1 MMRGWILLV
10 AAALLAA
17 PSALAADAAI
27 TGRAELPLEVTGL
40 HEVAGRESSFLIE
53 GDQGNLAFLLQDAD
67 GEATRVIHRAW
78 GYVNMQDPKLAVLWD
93 DTVQRVPLP
102 LGDALLS
109 LDARRPEF
117 RLLAFDGDLRMGSG
131 SGGSPLLV
139 GALDSPK
146 AVDYALDRTLTLNL
160 APPSDEDS
168 FARVL
173 PAGTFQARADDGRV
187 QSDGALTLFLTNAQ
201 LTYASGATGKI
212 EQIPAHFRMEV
223 RPGTIYNP
231 VEKSWSG
238 PGSHTEYVQ
247 EYLLVTVAQGR
258 LDLQFAGVAGSLYSE
273 RPTVAVDGTA
283 LLPAMDGTVT
293 VTEDGVTSRHRVKG
307 DDLTLAGRFTLA
319 AHDAIGSPA
328 RSQVEGSG
336 DITHVSYAGKTATY
350 DWTKVAVAAVGTGAI
365 ALAVAAWLAAQA
377 KALGGLGGL
386 GGVLAGYARV
396 SGNEVLE
403 HPGRQEV
410 YERVKAA
417 PGINFVQLCDQVAFG
432 ASTLTYHLR
441 VLERNE
447 YITSVKD
454 GRYLRFFDRESG
466 TYAGAK
472 KVAVSALRNPTSA
485 AMARHIRDNPGVNQ
499 RDLALAFAVTASTV
513 NWHMTRLS
521 AAGLVD
527 KRRDAHFTRYYLAQG
542 GWSQLPASEMA
553 RLETALPAPA
563 MLVAPVAV

>member
-1 MMRGWILLV
+1 MMRGWVVL
-10 AAALLAA
+10 AAGVLLAV
-17 PSALAADAAI
+17 PSALAADATF
-27 TGRAELPLEVTGL
+27 TGRTELPVEVTGL
-40 HEVAGRESSFLIE
+40 HEATGPQSSFLIE
-53 GDQGNLAFLLQDAD
+53 GDQGNVAFLLQDVD
-67 GEATRVIHRAW
+67 GEAVRVIHRAW

-131 SGGSPLLV
+131 SGGSPLLL
-139 GALDSPK
+139 GALGSAK
-146 AVDYALDRTLTLNL
+146 TVDYALDRTLTLNL
-160 APPSDEDS
+160 APPSGEDS

-173 PAGTFQARADDGRV
+173 PAGTFQSRADDGRV
-187 QSDGALTLFLTNAQ
+187 QSDGALTLFLTDAE
-201 LTYASGATGKI
+201 LTYVSGATGKL
-212 EQIPAHFRMEV
+212 EQVPAHFRMEV
-223 RPGTIYNP
+223 RPGTIYDP
-231 VEKSWSG
+231 VQKSWSG

-247 EYLLVTVAQGR
+247 EYLLVAVARGQ
-258 LDLQFAGVAGSLYSE
+258 LDLQFAGVAGSLYSP
-273 RPTVAVDGTA
+273 RPSVAVDGTA
-283 LLPAMDGTVT
+283 FLPAMDGTVT
-293 VTEDGVTSRHRVKG
+293 VVEDGQTTRHRLGG
-307 DDLTLAGRFTLA
+307 DDLALAGRFTLA
-319 AHDAIGSPA
+319 ARDAIGSPS
-328 RSQVEGSG
+328 RGTVEGSG
-336 DITHVSYAGKTATY
+336 DITHVSYAGKTASY

-365 ALAVAAWLAAQA
+365 VLAVAAWLAAQA
-377 KALGGLGGL
+377 KALSGLGGI
-386 GGVLAGYARV
+386 GSVLAGYARV

-417 PGINFVQLCDQVAFG
+417 PGINFVQLGDQVAFG

-454 GRYLRFFDRESG
+454 GRYLRFFDRQGGS
-466 TYAGAK
+466 YAGAK

-485 AMARHIRDNPGVNQ
+485 AMARHIRDHPGVNQ

-521 AAGLVD
+521 TAGLVD

-553 RLETALPAPA
+553 RLEAALPARA
-563 MLVAPVAV
+563 MMVAPVAV